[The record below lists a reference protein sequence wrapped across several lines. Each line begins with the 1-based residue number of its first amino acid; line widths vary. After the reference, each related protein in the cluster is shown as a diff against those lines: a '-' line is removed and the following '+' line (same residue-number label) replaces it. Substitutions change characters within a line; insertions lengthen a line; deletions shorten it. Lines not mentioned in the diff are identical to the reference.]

1 MEHCSGRF
9 RIFMRYERGK
19 RMSTRARNYTIL
31 AVLGVVAAGLAGCD
45 GLDGFERYRED
56 FHTGHA
62 FGSHGK
68 LEVENTNGS
77 IDIASWDRETL
88 DVSGEKYASS
98 RNELDQVKIDVQVS
112 GGVAR
117 VKVSHPTAFLGSYGA
132 KLLIRVPK
140 ATVLDRVKTTNG
152 GVTVEDLEGNGNV
165 GTTNGSMRLEHVNG
179 DYEVES
185 TNGSLELN
193 ECRGAI
199 RAQTTNGAIRGRLAG
214 GAVEAETTNG
224 SIELTLQHVSPGA
237 AIRAHTNNGG
247 VTLALAEFNANP
259 ITVHTT
265 TGSITLR
272 LPEGTGARLEAGNSV
287 SGIVN
292 DLIPF
297 TVEEQSRHRLSGKLG
312 AGGPQIELHTTTGK
326 IRLERY

>member
-1 MEHCSGRF
+1 
-9 RIFMRYERGK
+9 
-19 RMSTRARNYTIL
+19 MSSPARNFAIL
-31 AVLGVVAAGLAGCD
+31 GTCAMVAAGLSGCD

-56 FHTGHA
+56 FHSGQA
-62 FGSHGK
+62 FASHGR
-68 LEVENTNGS
+68 LEVQNTNGS
-77 IDIASWDRETL
+77 VDIASWDRETL

-98 RNELDQVKIDVQVS
+98 RSELDQVKIDVEVS

-117 VKVSHPTAFLGSYGA
+117 VKVIHPNGFLGSYGA

-140 ATVLDRVKTTNG
+140 ATALDRVKTTNG

-165 GTTNGSMRLEHVNG
+165 GTTNGGLRIEHVNG

-185 TNGSLELN
+185 TNGSLDLN
-193 ECRGAI
+193 ECRGAV
-199 RAQTTNGAIRGRLAG
+199 RAQTTNGSIRGRLTG
-214 GAVEAETTNG
+214 GAVEAGTTNG
-224 SIELTLQHVSPGA
+224 SIELTLQHASPGA
-237 AIRAHTNNGG
+237 AIRAHTNNGR

-259 ITVHTT
+259 ITVDTT

-272 LPEGTGARLEAGNSV
+272 LPEGVGAHVEARTSV
-287 SGIVN
+287 NGIEN
-292 DLIPF
+292 DLMPF
-297 TVEEQSRHRLSGKLG
+297 TVDEISRHRLSGKLG

>member
-1 MEHCSGRF
+1 MSSP
-9 RIFMRYERGK
+9 MRNF
-19 RMSTRARNYTIL
+19 AIL
-31 AVLGVVAAGLAGCD
+31 VICGAVAAGLAGCD

-56 FHTGHA
+56 FHSGQA
-62 FGSHGK
+62 FASHGR

-98 RNELDQVKIDVQVS
+98 RSEIDQVKIDVQVS

-117 VKVSHPTAFLGSYGA
+117 VKVIHPTSFLGSSYGA
-132 KLLIRVPK
+132 KLVIRVPK

-165 GTTNGSMRLEHVNG
+165 GTTNGSLRLDHVNG

-185 TNGSLELN
+185 TNGSLDLD
-193 ECRGAI
+193 ECRGAV
-199 RAQTTNGAIRGRLAG
+199 RAQTTNGSIRGRLMG
-214 GAVEAETTNG
+214 GAVDADTTNG
-224 SIELTLQHVSPGA
+224 SIEVTLEHATPGA
-237 AIRAHTNNGG
+237 AIRAHTNNGR
-247 VTLALAEFNANP
+247 VTLALAEFNGNP
-259 ITVHTT
+259 IRADTT

-272 LPEGTGARLEAGNSV
+272 LPEGVGARLEARTSVNS
-287 SGIVN
+287 IVN
-292 DLIPF
+292 DLVPF
-297 TVEEQSRHRLSGKLG
+297 TVDEQSRHRLSGKLG
-312 AGGPQIELHTTTGK
+312 AGGPEIELHTTTGR